1 MAKKRIPGRLQI
13 KRLRRINKTLSIGLK
28 EKEKND
34 LNDYITYLAEES
46 RYEYLLNQ
54 LDNQSKK
61 AKLLALKLK
70 G

>member
-13 KRLRRINKTLSIGLK
+13 KRLRRINRTLSIGLK

-54 LDNQSKK
+54 LDN
-61 AKLLALKLK
+61 
-70 G
+70 